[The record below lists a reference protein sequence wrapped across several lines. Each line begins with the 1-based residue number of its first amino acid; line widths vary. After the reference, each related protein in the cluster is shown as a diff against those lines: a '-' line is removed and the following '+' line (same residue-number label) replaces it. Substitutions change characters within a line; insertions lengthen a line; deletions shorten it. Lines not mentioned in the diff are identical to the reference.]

1 MAVITRKNLVLRGVR
16 VVSDVVTVLERAG
29 FNPARVQTVAM
40 SHSPRRPHGGRQTMR
55 PTTSLASA
63 ADSGTAG
70 AVSRAGRL
78 ERCAGNPSRCLAIT
92 AGRTI
97 LSRWSRYSLPY
108 PQSQQGQKRPLSWL
122 KRGPAAPAFIGR
134 LECTRRPL
142 GERGAC

>member
-1 MAVITRKNLVLRGVR
+1 MAVINRKNLVLRGVR
-16 VVSDVVTVLERAG
+16 VVNDVVAVLERAG

-40 SHSPRRPHGGRQTMR
+40 SHSPQRPHGGRQTMR
-55 PTTSLASA
+55 PTTHLASA
-63 ADSGTAG
+63 ADSGTAR

-108 PQSQQGQKRPLSWL
+108 PQSQHGQKRPLGWL
-122 KRGPAAPAFIGR
+122 KRGPAAPAFSGR

>member
-1 MAVITRKNLVLRGVR
+1 MAVINRKNLVLRGVR
-16 VVSDVVTVLERAG
+16 VVNDVVTVSERAG
-29 FNPARVQTVAM
+29 LNPARKQTVAM

-55 PTTSLASA
+55 PTTDLAGA
-63 ADSGTAG
+63 ADCGTAK

-97 LSRWSRYSLPY
+97 LSRWSRYSLSY
-108 PQSQQGQKRPLSWL
+108 PQSQLGQQRPGWL
-122 KRGPAAPAFIGR
+122 KRGQAEPAFTGR
-134 LECTRRPL
+134 SECTRRPL

>member
-1 MAVITRKNLVLRGVR
+1 MAVINRKNLVQRGVR
-16 VVSDVVTVLERAG
+16 VVSDVLTVLERAG
-29 FNPARVQTVAM
+29 FNPARKQAMAM

-55 PTTSLASA
+55 LTTGLADADAGA
-63 ADSGTAG
+63 AR

-97 LSRWSRYSLPY
+97 LSRWSRHSLSY
-108 PQSQQGQKRPLSWL
+108 PQSQLGQQRPGWL
-122 KRGPAAPAFIGR
+122 KRGPATPAFTGR